1 MKIRLRYPGVVMPF
15 TEYLKFYLRKAQ
27 VVKNFGRDLP
37 FPCPKLTSPH
47 EKNPHR

>member
-27 VVKNFGRDLP
+27 VVKNFGPRFALP
-37 FPCPKLTSPH
+37 LP
-47 EKNPHR
+47 